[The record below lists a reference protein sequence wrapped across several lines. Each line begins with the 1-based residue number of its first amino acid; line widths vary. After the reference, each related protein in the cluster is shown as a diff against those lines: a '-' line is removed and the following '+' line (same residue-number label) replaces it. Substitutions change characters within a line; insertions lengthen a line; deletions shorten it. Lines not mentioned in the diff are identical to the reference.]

1 MNRVQLFT
9 VAVAAAGVVAGCAPE
24 TQYVHTNASPHALK
38 ARPVEEVAVFT
49 TAAPERPYVE
59 VGIVISRVNRSPPQS
74 KSTLIAAVRA
84 EAAKQGCDGIIYA
97 PGSAVLAEATCI
109 VYK

>member
-1 MNRVQLFT
+1 MSRGHLFAFA
-9 VAVAAAGVVAGCAPE
+9 VAVAGMHAGCAPE
-24 TQYVHTNASPHALK
+24 TRYVPTNASPHAMK
-38 ARPVEEVAVFT
+38 TRPLEQVAVFT
-49 TAAPERPYVE
+49 TVAPDRPYVE
-59 VGIVISRVNRSPPQS
+59 VGIVSSRVTTNPPQS
-74 KSTLIAAVRA
+74 KSALIEAVRT